1 MGYMGNNLATVVSG
15 IFAAVLTALWF
26 LMAPVFPVLDFVFKM
41 AVPIMWFLVFMCWIV
56 QKGSDYSTK
65 HNQKKIAKYT
75 SDGKVVSK

>member
-26 LMAPVFPVLDFVFKM
+26 LMVPMFPVLNFVFMM

-56 QKGSDYSTK
+56 QKGSDYSSA
-65 HNQKKIAKYT
+65 HNQQSIKKYT
-75 SDGKVVSK
+75 SDGKIAS

>member
-26 LMAPVFPVLDFVFKM
+26 LMVPTFPVLNFVFIM

-56 QKGSDYSTK
+56 QIGSDYSSK
-65 HNQKKIAKYT
+65 NNQKQIAKYT